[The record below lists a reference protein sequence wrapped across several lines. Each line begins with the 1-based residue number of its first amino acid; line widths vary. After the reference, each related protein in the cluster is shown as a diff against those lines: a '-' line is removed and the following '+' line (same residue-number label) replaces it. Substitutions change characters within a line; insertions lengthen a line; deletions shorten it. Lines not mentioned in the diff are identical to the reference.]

1 MRIHSFSATI
11 ILKIHLNKNLKKNP
25 KIFISWEKRQLN
37 ILTNFADVFRQ
48 IWTENTYIKMC
59 AFLVFANVWVN

>member
-11 ILKIHLNKNLKKNP
+11 ILKIHLSKNLKKNP

-37 ILTNFADVFRQ
+37 ILTNFADVFRH
-48 IWTENTYIKMC
+48 IFGRKMDTLKC
-59 AFLVFANVWVN
+59 ARFWFLQTFG